1 MTSPTPLVVML
12 AGPNGAGKSTS
23 APYLLKDA
31 LAVEEFVNA
40 DTIAQGLSAY
50 RPETTAVAAGRVMLE
65 RLHVLAKARRDFAF
79 ETTLAG
85 RSYERWLRA
94 LRATG
99 YRAHL
104 ASSRFHQRTL
114 QLHAWLIVCGGGA
127 IMFRMTSSDAGFSPV
142 QRTCSRSTWK
152 RLTRGPSTTTAMS

>member
-40 DTIAQGLSAY
+40 DTIAQGLSRIGPRQLPWLPAGLCSNAY
-50 RPETTAVAAGRVMLE
+50 TFLQ
-65 RLHVLAKARRDFAF
+65 RRDV
-79 ETTLAG
+79 TSLSKRRLLDVPMNAG
-85 RSYERWLRA
+85 SVPYGRQAIARIWS
-94 LRATG
+94 
-99 YRAHL
+99 
-104 ASSRFHQRTL
+104 SSRFHQRTL
-114 QLHAWLIVCGGGA
+114 QLPAWLIVCGGGA

-142 QRTCSRSTWK
+142 QRTCSRSTWM
-152 RLTRGPSTTTAMS
+152 RLTRGPSTTTPMS